1 MKIFGYKSNG
11 GRYSDFG
18 YRDEY
23 NYGMTCGVI
32 IADSIEEAKEI
43 LDYDNWDGREIF
55 EIPFEK
61 GYTCIGEYSE

>member
-11 GRYSDFG
+11 GRYSD
-18 YRDEY
+18 
-23 NYGMTCGVI
+23 YGMTCGVI